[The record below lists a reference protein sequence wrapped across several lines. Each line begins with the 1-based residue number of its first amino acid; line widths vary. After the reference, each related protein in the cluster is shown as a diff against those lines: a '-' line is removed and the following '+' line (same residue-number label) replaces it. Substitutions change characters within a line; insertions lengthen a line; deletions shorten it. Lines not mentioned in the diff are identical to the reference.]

1 MVCPRPSREL
11 GNLVCIFMKK
21 HCRFSMLHS
30 SISKLPFLSSFSSLH
45 SVFQK
50 KTSVASSPQF
60 LGVQTKTFC
69 TFLSLQD
76 VHIASSKLSAKWEQR
91 YSCPTIPLFG
101 KIFYLI
107 SGTVPQLPCHHAGRV
122 VWWWAQFIPDYLL
135 SVGVLLKFKEKIF
148 FLSEMKFPVLS
159 CPLSKTWRASL
170 FLHQLV
176 SLFLGQREG
185 NPWIRD
191 WIEGVWK
198 HFVF

>member
-1 MVCPRPSREL
+1 
-11 GNLVCIFMKK
+11 
-21 HCRFSMLHS
+21 MLHS